1 MKKILLIIIFA
12 FTFVGA
18 KAQDINPNLI
28 QKVYG
33 KSNEETF
40 FEEQTRTTEVIP
52 VTNEVEQEEFEDEDD
67 DNDNY
72 LFAETIEEEETLKL
86 EAKEIE
92 LIKKSLER
100 NKGKRKAA
108 ADELGI
114 SERTLYRKIKQYDL

>member
-1 MKKILLIIIFA
+1 MSIY
-12 FTFVGA
+12 FVAGGA
-18 KAQDINPNLI
+18 RS
-28 QKVYG
+28 G
-33 KSNEETF
+33 KSRKGEELA
-40 FEEQTRTTEVIP
+40 RTLPGSGKP
-52 VTNEVEQEEFEDEDD
+52 VFIAT
-67 DNDNY
+67 
-72 LFAETIEEEETLKL
+72 AEAIDEEETLSL